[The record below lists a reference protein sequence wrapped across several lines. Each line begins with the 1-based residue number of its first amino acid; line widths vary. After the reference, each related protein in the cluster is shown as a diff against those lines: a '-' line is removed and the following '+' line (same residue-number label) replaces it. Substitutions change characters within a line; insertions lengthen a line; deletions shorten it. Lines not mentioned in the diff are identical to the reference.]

1 MSGPSATRS
10 GARRLTTF
18 RRLRAAS
25 SRATSAPQRAAA
37 RRQLRFYPGDAGGGE
52 SRAWAAAQSETAVA
66 QTLPAADARALHAE
80 APRVCR
86 WCSRR
91 ATTLR
96 SRRSAPP
103 GSADLLSPLGLS
115 GLHGL
120 LAEVLPQ
127 ASERF
132 TEVELAKKID
142 HMGASLSALP
152 GRSSFGPRGEVI
164 RERFDEFFDLFI
176 DVLKRPRLTTE
187 AVDRERQRVLE
198 MIRSRDDRPAHRAY
212 QEGLTAVFARPLVYP
227 SRRGGAT
234 HGFAG
239 RPSP

>member
-1 MSGPSATRS
+1 MGGSSKRDRS
-10 GARRLTTF
+10 GA
-18 RRLRAAS
+18 
-25 SRATSAPQRAAA
+25 
-37 RRQLRFYPGDAGGGE
+37 D
-52 SRAWAAAQSETAVA
+52 
-66 QTLPAADARALHAE
+66 LPAADGRLV

-103 GSADLLSPLGLS
+103 GSAASGESAGTS

-132 TEVELAKKID
+132 TEVELAKKTD

-152 GRSSFGPRGEVI
+152 GRSSFGLRGEVI
-164 RERFDEFFDLFI
+164 ERFDEFFDLFI

-198 MIRSRDDRPAHRAY
+198 MIRGRDDRPAHRR
-212 QEGLTAVFARPLVYP
+212 T
-227 SRRGGAT
+227 RRG
-234 HGFAG
+234 
-239 RPSP
+239 